1 VRSRTQSPNLS
12 RVAEPAL
19 SFDLVVAT
27 TGRSDEL
34 EGLLASLERQTQRTF
49 RLLVVDQNADD
60 RVVDVLAR
68 HRALEIAH
76 LRSQPGLSRAR
87 NVALGELSADLVAFP
102 DDDCVYPDDLLE
114 RVARRFAEEPG
125 LDVLSGR
132 AEDASGAASERW
144 PADAALLTPDTV
156 WNRANSHTLFLRRS
170 TVERVGRFDEA
181 LGLGSGTPWHSG
193 EEIDFLVRALRRGAT
208 GRYDPSFVVVH
219 PRHARSAAELRALGA
234 RDGGS
239 VGYILA
245 KNGYPAGAVTRM
257 LLRPLA
263 GAALAVAGADLDRAR
278 FHLATLGGRMRG
290 YRAGSAARAHA

>member
-1 VRSRTQSPNLS
+1 MRSPTPWPNLP
-12 RVAEPAL
+12 RVAEHAL

-34 EGLLASLERQTQRTF
+34 DGLLASLERQTQRAF

-68 HRALEIAH
+68 HPALEIAR
-76 LRSQPGLSRAR
+76 LRSKPGLSRAR
-87 NVALGELSADLVAFP
+87 NVALDELSADLVAFP
-102 DDDCVYPDDLLE
+102 DDDCAYPDDLLE
-114 RVARRFAEEPG
+114 RVARRFAEEPD
-125 LDVLSGR
+125 LDALSGR
-132 AEDASGAASERW
+132 AEDASGATSERW
-144 PADAALLTPDTV
+144 PAHAAVLTLDTV

-170 TVERVGRFDEA
+170 TVERVGRFDES

-193 EEIDFLVRALRRGAT
+193 EEIDFLVRALRTGAT
-208 GRYDPSFVVVH
+208 GRYDPSFVVIH
-219 PRHARSAAELRALGA
+219 PRRARSAGELRALGA

-245 KNGYPAGAVTRM
+245 KNGYPARAVARM

-263 GAALAVAGADLDRAR
+263 GAALAVAGTDLDRAR
-278 FHLATLGGRMRG
+278 FHLATLGGRIRG